1 MELRST
7 TWAEVMSMPYEFF
20 IDDLKWKSKLES
32 DKSKRIEDER
42 NRSKADS
49 RANKLRRRR

>member
-42 NRSKADS
+42 SKSKSNS
-49 RANKLRRRR
+49 RAKKLRQNK